1 MCRAF
6 CPRSDPASRRGI
18 RVALHSAL
26 RDGGATTA
34 RWSGHLEE
42 RSRSPIKPPQTGGDP
57 VASLRVEGTDVRPQG
72 VSVQARA
79 AWRQRRGEVLARLE
93 VRAGAVLRVPGE
105 HDWRCD
111 AIRLL
116 APRGRSGFSAGEL
129 GGLRTVCPDGA
140 RSWGEPTNLGSGQ
153 GAGEGLGGC
162 LLAPPR
168 SPSRPTA
175 CLRRSRCAAALTT
188 RWACAARS
196 CILDSD
202 SGVERHDRQVRCD
215 IPAPRRPER
224 RAPVSPAR
232 RACV

>member
-1 MCRAF
+1 MSAPKVFQFKLVLLGDSAVGKSSLVLRFVRGQFFEYQESTIGGAM
-6 CPRSDPASRRGI
+6 PPASGRRGG
-18 RVALHSAL
+18 AL
-26 RDGGATTA
+26 
-34 RWSGHLEE
+34 
-42 RSRSPIKPPQTGGDP
+42 
-57 VASLRVEGTDVRPQG
+57 VF
-72 VSVQARA
+72 
-79 AWRQRRGEVLARLE
+79 
-93 VRAGAVLRVPGE
+93 
-105 HDWRCD
+105 
-111 AIRLL
+111 
-116 APRGRSGFSAGEL
+116 PRGEL

-215 IPAPRRPER
+215 IPAPPRPER